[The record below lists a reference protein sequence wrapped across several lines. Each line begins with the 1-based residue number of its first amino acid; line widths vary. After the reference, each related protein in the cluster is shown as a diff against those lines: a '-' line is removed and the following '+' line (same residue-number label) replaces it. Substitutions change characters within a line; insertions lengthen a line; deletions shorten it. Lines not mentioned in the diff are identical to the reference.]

1 MFPKVLVNDFDPE
14 GLLFKSAT
22 SRSFLKCFCCFESHR
37 GNSLGTY
44 LSQYHLATTPR
55 HNSLLHFEENKIK
68 SGKAG
73 TWGRGENEEDG
84 RVIMKSSGGGKGAQ
98 FDEAAL
104 NQPITVKENV
114 SWCVSS

>member
-1 MFPKVLVNDFDPE
+1 MVHTSVNIISPPPLDIIRYFI
-14 GLLFKSAT
+14 LKKT
-22 SRSFLKCFCCFESHR
+22 RSRAEKQEHGVER
-37 GNSLGTY
+37 
-44 LSQYHLATTPR
+44 
-55 HNSLLHFEENKIK
+55 
-68 SGKAG
+68 
-73 TWGRGENEEDG
+73 ENEEDG